1 MSKFTPASGAH
12 FGRFGLSEAV
22 AEMSLALAAA
32 AVKAPIWQAVGP
44 MAFVAGRPAANNHD
58 GTPVTTTAQNTAAN
72 PITLR

>member
-32 AVKAPIWQAVGP
+32 AV
-44 MAFVAGRPAANNHD
+44 
-58 GTPVTTTAQNTAAN
+58 TAAHWVGVGAGAVV
-72 PITLR
+72 TEGS